1 MNYNNSCVIIKGL
14 IFYNVSKRDDKSLL
28 KNIFDKE
35 ILLSLKL

>member
-14 IFYNVSKRDDKSLL
+14 IFYNVLKRDDKFLL

-35 ILLSLKL
+35 ILLFLKL